1 MVLLPHFLLYIVYK
15 VLILLLF
22 GILLLINS
30 RMSVGSKALTAKVK
44 EGI

>member
-1 MVLLPHFLLYIVYK
+1 MVLLPHFLFHIVHK

-30 RMSVGSKALTAKVK
+30 FMSVESKALTAKIK
-44 EGI
+44 KGI